1 MKHAGLI
8 TALLTAVAG
17 IGQPRPALGQA
28 AGVQSVTVSPPRV
41 TIRLGTA
48 IDLRATVVADA
59 AITIRDVTWSSS
71 DTTVASVDAHGRMFA
86 RALGT
91 ANIVAMSVAD
101 PRVHG
106 TASVVVA
113 QSDLSGP
120 TPSFPPGAERVYY
133 EFQVEK
139 PVGLVTGAT
148 PHYPDSLR
156 ARNIEGMVF
165 LQFVVDTT
173 GRADMTTVKA
183 LRSTDTLF
191 TSAVTAVLPAMRFSP
206 ATIRSLKVRQLVQQP
221 FQFTISSPSSPPPP
235 RPPRR

>member
-1 MKHAGLI
+1 MKHARLI
-8 TALLTAVAG
+8 AALLTAVVG
-17 IGQPRPALGQA
+17 IGRPRPALAQA
-28 AGVQSVTVSPPRV
+28 AGVQTVTVSPPRV

-48 IDLRATVVADA
+48 TDLRATIVADA
-59 AITIRDVTWSSS
+59 AITIREVTWSSS

-91 ANIVAMSVAD
+91 ANIVATAVAD

-120 TPSFPPGAERVYY
+120 APPFPPGAERVYY

-139 PVGLVTGAT
+139 PVGIVAAAT

-173 GRADMTTVKA
+173 GRADTTTVKV
-183 LRSTDTLF
+183 LRSTDSLF
-191 TSAVTAVLPAMRFSP
+191 TNAVRAVLPNMRFSP

-221 FQFTISSPSSPPPP
+221 FQFTLSRSSPPPPP
-235 RPPRR
+235 RPP